1 MSKKTE
7 LRELE
12 TVEVSLVDKGANK
25 RTFAIKKSE
34 KKEMDVIEAILAAPF
49 EKGDAIMDRLKKAE
63 LSEQAVEGIKSAVQI
78 LSAFQEEVPA
88 NLLKDLMALGGFSK
102 QEDEEEDEEKPEA
115 AEEAA
120 PDGET
125 PEADEEEEAEKQE
138 DEEED
143 EEEMQKRLAAL
154 PKNMRS
160 MVEQL
165 WKSNKSAI
173 TKAEELEAK
182 IKKAEDEKRLSEC
195 VAIAKAEFGALPVK
209 ADNLGSF
216 IKSLDGMDNADF
228 VLGLLRSSNEM
239 IAANGLTTEIG
250 KSTSV
255 TNDKTSIA
263 KAERMADAL
272 MEKEGITKAKALANV
287 WKNNPSLY
295 AEYQQ
300 EKGR

>member
-49 EKGDAIMDRLKKAE
+49 EKGEAIIERLKKAE

-102 QEDEEEDEEKPEA
+102 QEEEEEEEKPEV

-120 PDGET
+120 PEGET

-195 VAIAKAEFGALPVK
+195 VAIAKAEFSALPVK

-250 KSTSV
+250 KSTSA

>member
-102 QEDEEEDEEKPEA
+102 QEEEEDEEKPEA

-239 IAANGLTTEIG
+239 IAANGLTAEIG

>member
-49 EKGDAIMDRLKKAE
+49 EKGEAIIERLKKAE

-88 NLLKDLMALGGFSK
+88 NLLKDLIALGGFSK
-102 QEDEEEDEEKPEA
+102 QEEEEEEKPEV

-120 PDGET
+120 PEGET

-143 EEEMQKRLAAL
+143 EEEMQKRLASL

-209 ADNLGSF
+209 AEKLGSF
-216 IKSLDGMDNADF
+216 IKSLDGMDDADF

-239 IAANGLTTEIG
+239 ISANGLTTEIG
-250 KSTSV
+250 KSTSA

-272 MEKEGITKAKALANV
+272 VEKEGITKAKALANV

>member
-49 EKGDAIMDRLKKAE
+49 EKGEAIIERLKKAE

-88 NLLKDLMALGGFSK
+88 NLLKDLIALGGFSK
-102 QEDEEEDEEKPEA
+102 QEEEEEEDKPEA
-115 AEEAA
+115 TEEAA
-120 PDGET
+120 PEGET
-125 PEADEEEEAEKQE
+125 PEAEEEEEAEKQE

-143 EEEMQKRLAAL
+143 EEEMQKRLASL

-209 ADNLGSF
+209 AEKLGSF
-216 IKSLDGMDNADF
+216 IKSLDGMDDADF

-239 IAANGLTTEIG
+239 ISANGLTTEIG
-250 KSTSV
+250 KSTSA

-272 MEKEGITKAKALANV
+272 VEKEGITKAKALANV

>member
-34 KKEMDVIEAILAAPF
+34 KKEMDVIGAILAAPF

-102 QEDEEEDEEKPEA
+102 QEEEEDEEKPEA

-195 VAIAKAEFGALPVK
+195 VAIAKAEFGALPVNAEK
-209 ADNLGSF
+209 LGSF
-216 IKSLDGMDNADF
+216 IKSLDGMNDADF

-239 IAANGLTTEIG
+239 ISANGLTTEIG
-250 KSTSV
+250 KSTSS
-255 TNDKTSIA
+255 TNDKTPIA

>member
-49 EKGDAIMDRLKKAE
+49 EKGEAIIERLKKAE

-102 QEDEEEDEEKPEA
+102 QEDEEEEEEKPDA

-120 PDGET
+120 PEGET

-143 EEEMQKRLAAL
+143 EEEMKKRLAAL

-250 KSTSV
+250 KSTSS

-272 MEKEGITKAKALANV
+272 VEKEGITKAKALANV

-295 AEYQQ
+295 AEYQR

>member
-34 KKEMDVIEAILAAPF
+34 KKEMDVIGAILAAPF

-102 QEDEEEDEEKPEA
+102 QEEEEDEEKPEA

-209 ADNLGSF
+209 AEKLGSF

-250 KSTSV
+250 KSTSS

-272 MEKEGITKAKALANV
+272 VEKEGITKAKALANV

>member
-34 KKEMDVIEAILAAPF
+34 KKEMDVIGAILAAPF

-102 QEDEEEDEEKPEA
+102 QEEEEDEEKPEA

-165 WKSNKSAI
+165 WKSNKSAV

-195 VAIAKAEFGALPVK
+195 IAIAKAEFGALPVK
-209 ADNLGSF
+209 AEKLGSF

-250 KSTSV
+250 KSTSS

-272 MEKEGITKAKALANV
+272 VEKEGITKAKALANV

>member
-49 EKGDAIMDRLKKAE
+49 EKGEAIIERLKKAE

-102 QEDEEEDEEKPEA
+102 QEEEEEEEKPEV

-120 PDGET
+120 PEGET

-195 VAIAKAEFGALPVK
+195 VAIAKAEFSALPVK

>member
-49 EKGDAIMDRLKKAE
+49 EKCDAIMDRLKKAE

-102 QEDEEEDEEKPEA
+102 QEEEEDEEKPEA

-165 WKSNKSAI
+165 WKSNKSAV

-195 VAIAKAEFGALPVK
+195 IAIAKAEFGALPVK
-209 ADNLGSF
+209 AEKLGSF

-250 KSTSV
+250 KSTSA

>member
-102 QEDEEEDEEKPEA
+102 QEEEEDEEKPEA

-209 ADNLGSF
+209 AEKLGLF
-216 IKSLDGMDNADF
+216 IKSLDGMNDADF

-272 MEKEGITKAKALANV
+272 MEKEGITKAKALASV

>member
-102 QEDEEEDEEKPEA
+102 QEEEEDEEKPEA

-209 ADNLGSF
+209 AEKLGSF

-250 KSTSV
+250 KSTSS

-272 MEKEGITKAKALANV
+272 VEKEGITKAKALANV

>member
-102 QEDEEEDEEKPEA
+102 QEEEEDKEKPEA

>member
-49 EKGDAIMDRLKKAE
+49 EKGEAIIERLKKAE

-102 QEDEEEDEEKPEA
+102 QEDEEEEEEKPDA

-120 PDGET
+120 PEGET

-143 EEEMQKRLAAL
+143 EEEMKKRLAAL

-250 KSTSV
+250 KSTSS

-272 MEKEGITKAKALANV
+272 VEKEGITKAKALANV

-295 AEYQQ
+295 AEYQR
-300 EKGR
+300 EKGK

>member
-102 QEDEEEDEEKPEA
+102 QEEEEDEEKPEA

>member
-49 EKGDAIMDRLKKAE
+49 EKGEAIIERLKKAE

-102 QEDEEEDEEKPEA
+102 QEDEEEEEEKPDA

-120 PDGET
+120 PEGET

-209 ADNLGSF
+209 AEKLGSF
-216 IKSLDGMDNADF
+216 IKSLDGMADADF

-272 MEKEGITKAKALANV
+272 VEKEGITKAKALANV

>member
-102 QEDEEEDEEKPEA
+102 QEEEEDEEKPEA

-300 EKGR
+300 QKGR

>member
-102 QEDEEEDEEKPEA
+102 QEEEEDEEKPEA

-272 MEKEGITKAKALANV
+272 MEKEGITKAKALADV

>member
-102 QEDEEEDEEKPEA
+102 QEEEEDEEKPEA

-272 MEKEGITKAKALANV
+272 MEKEGITKAKALASV

>member
-102 QEDEEEDEEKPEA
+102 QEEEEDEEKPEA

-165 WKSNKSAI
+165 WKSNKSAV
-173 TKAEELEAK
+173 TKAEELEPK
-182 IKKAEDEKRLSEC
+182 SRKPKMKSGSLSVSPSQKLNSVHC
-195 VAIAKAEFGALPVK
+195 
-209 ADNLGSF
+209 
-216 IKSLDGMDNADF
+216 
-228 VLGLLRSSNEM
+228 LLMLRN
-239 IAANGLTTEIG
+239 
-250 KSTSV
+250 
-255 TNDKTSIA
+255 
-263 KAERMADAL
+263 
-272 MEKEGITKAKALANV
+272 
-287 WKNNPSLY
+287 
-295 AEYQQ
+295 
-300 EKGR
+300 